1 MNTVERDIEIDA
13 PVEKIWQV
21 LTDAAF
27 ISLWDDVPG
36 SFTDSKLSLGSKL
49 VWDLEDG
56 HQSSITVTIFEPESE
71 LKTTLYVTRWPS
83 PPSAYDIAYHYLIIN
98 RQNKT
103 VLKIMVGDFEALG
116 DKAPNYVEAS
126 EEFLQTAGDKIREL
140 AEARA

>member
-1 MNTVERDIEIDA
+1 MNTVERDIPIDA

-21 LTDAAF
+21 LTDAAY
-27 ISLWDDVPG
+27 INLWDDVPG

-56 HQSSITVTIFEPESE
+56 HQSSITVTVFEPESE
-71 LKTTLYVTRWPS
+71 LRTDLYVTRWPS
-83 PPSAYDIAYHYLIIN
+83 PPSAYDIAYHYRIIN
-98 RQNKT
+98 RQNQT
-103 VLKIMVGDFEALG
+103 VLKITVGDFEALG

-126 EEFLQTAGDKIREL
+126 EEFLQAAGDKIKEL